1 MIVRRTNGAHPIT
14 GLRDELARTF
24 DGLFEDVLGWSDAW
38 LGTRTFP
45 ALNVWEDEGHLHVEA
60 ELPGLKMDD
69 LEVLVVGNE
78 LTIKGE
84 TKAAQD
90 ESTSYHRRERRSGS
104 FTRVIRLPTPV
115 EAEKV
120 EAALQNGILT
130 VTLPKAEA
138 AKPRKITV
146 KTNA

>member
-1 MIVRRTNGAHPIT
+1 MIVRRANGAHPLT
-14 GLRDELARTF
+14 GFRDELARTF
-24 DGLFEDVLGWSDAW
+24 DRVFEDMWGWSDAW

-45 ALNVWEDEGHLHVEA
+45 ALNVWEDEGHLYVEA

-84 TKAAQD
+84 VKSAQD
-90 ESTSYHRRERRSGS
+90 EKLSCHRCERRSGS

-115 EAEKV
+115 DADKV
-120 EAALQNGILT
+120 EAALQDGVLT

-138 AKPRKITV
+138 AKPRKIAV
-146 KTNA
+146 KTAS